1 MNEDLVRGF
10 LNEQTSED
18 AQNSM
23 DNASSNERISVEVS
37 GTYRMK
43 VDTFGYVKDNE
54 TKVFSCFDKSSQ
66 KGVLQ
71 LVVPLRVVDGTP
83 LVPKGSLMFFNINM
97 APAPGAKKETIQ
109 TMARMAKPKL
119 VAMLGHENI
128 RMDATWLVENLTPEF
143 VREGDKVTMKRDH
156 KLKMEVMV
164 KVVDDWYN
172 SKPKLRVDTI
182 VPAGHEDRSMSNDP
196 KKTVT
201 PDTSDPSDIDYSTAV
216 NEDDGN
222 ISAEKMVENSIEEG
236 EHTTDDSPDL
246 PSKVEDF

>member
-1 MNEDLVRGF
+1 MSGENLVKDF
-10 LNEQTSED
+10 LNEQTSQE
-18 AQNSM
+18 AQSSM
-23 DNASSNERISVEVS
+23 DNASSHERLYVGVS

-54 TKVFSCFDKSSQ
+54 AKQFPCFDKSSQ

-119 VAMLGHENI
+119 VAMLGHEEI
-128 RMDATWLVENLTPEF
+128 RMEPQWLVENLTPEF
-143 VREGDKVTMKRDH
+143 KREGESMTLVRDH
-156 KLKMEVMV
+156 NMKKEVMV

-172 SKPKLRVDTI
+172 NQPKLRVDTI
-182 VPAGHEDRSMSNDP
+182 VPAAANDKSVSNEP
-196 KKTVT
+196 KKE
-201 PDTSDPSDIDYSTAV
+201 PEAKESDPSDLDYSTAV
-216 NEDDGN
+216 NETGN
-222 ISAEKMVENSIEEG
+222 IDAEEMANKAVAEG
-236 EHTTDDSPDL
+236 EKASQETPGLDS
-246 PSKVEDF
+246 KTEDF